1 MYMKKF
7 TSLVLI
13 IIILL
18 NPWSPAF
25 GSDILLPVPGQ
36 ITQLSAAFDPLLLK
50 GIQVDPDDPFR
61 FDFLID
67 QGEQP
72 LVANTVKSDIERIVR
87 YFFASLTIADNDLW
101 VNLSPFEKER
111 IVSDPLER
119 TVMGQDLLA
128 QDYMLKQITS
138 SLLYPESESGK
149 EFWQNVYSLAQEKY
163 GTSDVPMDTFN
174 KVWIIP
180 DKTVI
185 EVNGNVALIVQSH
198 LKVMLEKDYS
208 ALKETSPKD
217 MPDTASADASDI
229 SRKMTR
235 KIIIP
240 LLEKEVNILM
250 K

>member
-1 MYMKKF
+1 
-7 TSLVLI
+7 
-13 IIILL
+13 
-18 NPWSPAF
+18 
-25 GSDILLPVPGQ
+25 
-36 ITQLSAAFDPLLLK
+36 
-50 GIQVDPDDPFR
+50 
-61 FDFLID
+61 
-67 QGEQP
+67 
-72 LVANTVKSDIERIVR
+72 
-87 YFFASLTIADNDLW
+87 
-101 VNLSPFEKER
+101 
-111 IVSDPLER
+111 
-119 TVMGQDLLA
+119 MGQDLLA